1 MALFLT
7 EREVVELL
15 PMNECIDVLE
25 EAFAHAGAGQVE
37 IKPRSRIRMP
47 NGFFHFMAAS
57 DAEHKV
63 FGYKAYPSFAGP
75 GGSKFMIM
83 LYDFESGQLLACIE
97 AGRLGQIRTGAAS
110 GLATKYMAKEN
121 ASTVAVFGSGF
132 QARTQLEAVCVARN
146 ITRAKVFSRRQ
157 ERREEFA
164 NLMSERLSL
173 EVTAVDSP
181 KDCIADADVVVTIT
195 SARDPVFEGAGLA
208 PGAHVN
214 AAGGNHWQRREVDED
229 TVTRADVIVVDDVD
243 QAKTECGDLL
253 WLEARGSFRWDMAH
267 ELQEVVGGRVKGR
280 PSAQSITLF
289 ESMGV
294 ALEDIAAAQL
304 VYNKAKD
311 QGIGQEL
318 PF

>member
-181 KDCIADADVVVTIT
+181 QDCIADAEVVVTIT

-208 PGAHVN
+208 LGAHVN